1 MSNVN
6 NLNIFTFI
14 KDIYQSLKHIDKN
27 FNDFNDTINVKIAKL
42 EDNQQILLDKLTNIE
57 TLLENM
63 SQINRTSV
71 GLDKNLESQLLEKMS
86 IMNNNNSNNDKIDL
100 KPEELTFENI
110 LENNYSFQDINESL
124 SINNNN
130 IIPDSNLD
138 MNINNLNKSFS
149 SSSGSSYYTS
159 SNSTNT
165 SSNTSLNNLLF

>member
-124 SINNNN
+124 SINNN
-130 IIPDSNLD
+130 IIPD